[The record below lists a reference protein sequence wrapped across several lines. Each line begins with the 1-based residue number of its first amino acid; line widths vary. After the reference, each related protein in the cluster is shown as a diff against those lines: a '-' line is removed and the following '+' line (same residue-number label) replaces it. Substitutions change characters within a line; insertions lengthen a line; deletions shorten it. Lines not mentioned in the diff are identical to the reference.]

1 MCLLLNDCINVE
13 QSYNQKVTYRQFTH
27 KTNNDGMDRL
37 VGHVYNTLTRLYKKV
52 FF

>member
-1 MCLLLNDCINVE
+1 MWN
-13 QSYNQKVTYRQFTH
+13 KVITKKLHTGNLH
-27 KTNNDGMDRL
+27 KTNSNGMDIL